1 MIKIGVVI
9 ADDKEFEAFM
19 AHWNGGEVVS
29 EKFYGLESV
38 KISLEDKE
46 IYAVLGL
53 IGKVNITFATA
64 MLISEKKVDVV
75 LNTGY
80 SGAVHKL
87 RRGDLVIGSDYVE
100 CDFDLTAIGYK
111 LGEKPGQEYVYK
123 ASEKLLDVAK
133 EVFVDAPVVPL
144 GCGDM
149 FLTDSNLKKKYYEHF
164 GIFAFDME
172 SAAIASVC
180 KRCGV
185 EFISVRKISDD
196 SEDSAAEDYRE
207 MNNSCDKC
215 FSEILSMMINSLV

>member
-1 MIKIGVVI
+1 MTKIGVVI
-9 ADDKEFEAFM
+9 ADEKEYEAFM
-19 AHWNGGEVVS
+19 AHWDNGEVVR

-38 KISLEDKE
+38 KIALEDKE

-53 IGKVNITFATA
+53 IGKVNITFATSF
-64 MLISEKKVDVV
+64 LIWDKKVDLV

-87 RRGDLVIGSDYVE
+87 RRGDIVIGSSYVE

-111 LGEKPGQEYVYK
+111 LGEKPGQEYVYE
-123 ASEKLLDVAK
+123 ASDKLLSIAK
-133 EVFVDAPVVPL
+133 EVFPDAPVAPL

-149 FLTDSNLKKKYYEHF
+149 FLTDNNLKKKFYEHF

-180 KRCGV
+180 KRCDV
-185 EFISVRKISDD
+185 DFISVRKVSDD
-196 SEDSAAEDYRE
+196 SEDSAAQDYHE

-215 FSEILSMMINSLV
+215 FSEILSLLVNAI

>member
-1 MIKIGVVI
+1 MTKIGVVI
-9 ADDKEFEAFM
+9 ADEKEFEAFM
-19 AHWNGGEVVS
+19 AHWS
-29 EKFYGLESV
+29 EGKVTAEKLYGLECV
-38 KISLEDKE
+38 NISLKDKE

-53 IGKVNITFATA
+53 IGKVNITFATSF
-64 MLISEKKVDVV
+64 LIWEKKVDLI

-87 RRGDLVIGSDYVE
+87 RRGDIVIGSSYVE

-111 LGEKPGQEYVYK
+111 LGEKPGQDYVYE
-123 ASEKLLDVAK
+123 ASENLLAAAK
-133 EVFVDAPVVPL
+133 EVFTDAPAVPL
-144 GCGDM
+144 GCDDM
-149 FLTDSNLKKKYYEHF
+149 FLTDNSIKKKYYEHF

-185 EFISVRKISDD
+185 DFISIRKISDD

-215 FSEILSMMINSLV
+215 FSEILGMMINSLV

>member
-1 MIKIGVVI
+1 MTKIGVVI
-9 ADDKEFEAFM
+9 ADEKEFEAFM
-19 AHWNGGEVVS
+19 AHWDTGEVIS
-29 EKFYGLESV
+29 EKLYGLESV
-38 KISLEDKE
+38 KITLEDKE

-53 IGKVNITFATA
+53 IGKVNITFATSF
-64 MLISEKKVDVV
+64 LIWEKKVDII

-87 RRGDLVIGSDYVE
+87 RRGDIVIGSSYVE

-111 LGEKPGQEYVYK
+111 LGEKPGQDYVYE
-123 ASEKLLDVAK
+123 ASDKLLAIAK
-133 EVFVDAPVVPL
+133 EVFADAPAVPL

-149 FLTDSNLKKKYYEHF
+149 FLTDNNLKKKYYEHF

-180 KRCGV
+180 KRCDV
-185 EFISVRKISDD
+185 DFISVRKISDD
-196 SEDSAAEDYRE
+196 SEDSAAEDYHE